1 MSVCINQKFINIHKT
16 QTVPGV
22 KVLDDVLRE
31 AAKKVILFSGPAT
44 RGGGLNLVAIGAFL
58 VKNKF
63 QKKCIPPPLLVAG
76 TLKRNPF
83 FAASLMRTVI
93 CWMNTCGLYIR
104 HKSSLGA
111 KLLNN

>member
-63 QKKCIPPPLLVAG
+63 QKKCIPPPSPSG
-76 TLKRNPF
+76 RDTKKKSF
-83 FAASLMRTVI
+83 FCGFPYAHSYMLDEYMWFVYQTQIVPGSKVI
-93 CWMNTCGLYIR
+93 E
-104 HKSSLGA
+104 
-111 KLLNN
+111 